1 MLIPRSRIKLKWNIN
16 IAGTFI
22 VSFTLTNAAF
32 CHYYYCSI
40 IKKKKKKESESFLG
54 RQRYTLMEAL
64 KWVLLRIDFGSRF
77 RRRKDAR
84 KREWAEELHFRGIII
99 RSSWYK
105 CMTWGVETENK
116 HLCIA
121 IYTRIEKENSHKQTN
136 SLAIEWRWDF
146 ILNWQYLSFKGC
158 EGFLWFLS
166 VDTKLPNWRVSI
178 IG

>member
-64 KWVLLRIDFGSRF
+64 K
-77 RRRKDAR
+77 
-84 KREWAEELHFRGIII
+84 
-99 RSSWYK
+99 
-105 CMTWGVETENK
+105 
-116 HLCIA
+116 
-121 IYTRIEKENSHKQTN
+121 
-136 SLAIEWRWDF
+136 
-146 ILNWQYLSFKGC
+146 
-158 EGFLWFLS
+158 
-166 VDTKLPNWRVSI
+166 
-178 IG
+178 